1 MKIDSSI
8 ISLPLYL
15 RAFSM
20 SPYPMLCWSLAVPR
34 LRYNNELWSLVQN
47 LASLGLPSEPMGP
60 RFVAL
65 AAAFYAALL
74 LAAAVVGLL
83 GGRNIFALG
92 DSAVFDLLVGV
103 ISACVTVALGI
114 ILYRLLP
121 SLRRLSDEL
130 APHLVD
136 GAKWRDLVLVSIF
149 SGVGEE
155 AFFRGALQPEIGLV
169 VSSLLFG
176 VLHVGPDR
184 RYLVWTAWAV
194 GAGFL
199 FGLLYLWT
207 GGILAPV
214 TAHVLHNAATLLLW
228 NWFRRKRPGA
238 LEDKVLAEDAA
249 VRGER

>member
-1 MKIDSSI
+1 
-8 ISLPLYL
+8 
-15 RAFSM
+15 
-20 SPYPMLCWSLAVPR
+20 MLCQSFAAPR
-34 LRYNNELWSLVQN
+34 LRYNNQLWSLVQN
-47 LASLGLPSEPMGP
+47 LASLGLPSEPVGA

-65 AAAFYAALL
+65 AAVFYAALL
-74 LAAAVVGLL
+74 LAAAIVGAL
-83 GGRNIFALG
+83 GGRSAFALG
-92 DSAVFDLLVGV
+92 NSTLFGLLAGV
-103 ISACVTVALGI
+103 ITACGTVALGI
-114 ILYRLLP
+114 LFYRLLP
-121 SLRRLSDEL
+121 VLRRLSDEL

-136 GAKWRDLVLVSIF
+136 GAKGRNLVLVSIF

-155 AFFRGALQPEIGLV
+155 SFFRGALQPEIGLLA
-169 VSSLLFG
+169 SSLLFG

-184 RYLVWTAWAV
+184 RYLVWTVWAV

-228 NWFRRKRPGA
+228 KWKRPKRCGT
-238 LEDKVLAEDAA
+238 LGDKTREKGAA

>member
-1 MKIDSSI
+1 MLYG
-8 ISLPLYL
+8 SLVAPL
-15 RAFSM
+15 
-20 SPYPMLCWSLAVPR
+20 

-47 LASLGLPSEPMGP
+47 LASLGLPPEPMGP

-65 AAAFYAALL
+65 AAVFYAVLL
-74 LAAAVVGLL
+74 LAAAVVGALS
-83 GGRNIFALG
+83 GRNAFTLG
-92 DSAVFDLLVGV
+92 DSALFGLLVGV
-103 ISACVTVALGI
+103 LSACGTVALSLL
-114 ILYRLLP
+114 LYRLLP
-121 SLRRLSDEL
+121 TLRRLSDEL

-136 GAKWRDLVLVSIF
+136 GARWRDLVLVSIV

-184 RYLVWTAWAV
+184 RYLVWTVWAV

-199 FGLLYLWT
+199 FGFLYLWT

-214 TAHVLHNAATLLLW
+214 IAHVLHNAATLLLW
-228 NWFRRKRPGA
+228 KRSRRKQAGT
-238 LEDKVLAEDAA
+238 LKDKVLEEGAA

>member
-1 MKIDSSI
+1 
-8 ISLPLYL
+8 
-15 RAFSM
+15 M
-20 SPYPMLCWSLAVPR
+20 SPYPMLCWSLAAPR

-121 SLRRLSDEL
+121 SLRRLSDEF

-169 VSSLLFG
+169 ASSLLFG

>member
-1 MKIDSSI
+1 M
-8 ISLPLYL
+8 
-15 RAFSM
+15 
-20 SPYPMLCWSLAVPR
+20 
-34 LRYNNELWSLVQN
+34 QN
-47 LASLGLPSEPMGP
+47 PASLGPPSEPMSS

-65 AAAFYAALL
+65 ASVFYAALL
-74 LAAAVVGLL
+74 LAAAIGGAL
-83 GGRNIFALG
+83 GGRSAFALG
-92 DSAVFDLLVGV
+92 DPALFGLAVGV
-103 ISACVTVALGI
+103 TSACGTVALGVL
-114 ILYRLLP
+114 LYRLLP
-121 SLRRLSDEL
+121 ALRRLSNEL

-136 GAKWRDLVLVSIF
+136 GAKRRDLVLVSIM

-169 VSSLLFG
+169 ASSLLFG

-184 RYLVWTAWAV
+184 RYLVWTVWAV

-228 NWFRRKRPGA
+228 KRSRRKQSGMLGGTPPEEG
-238 LEDKVLAEDAA
+238 AA